1 MHALCIR
8 LYQLW
13 TQGILPVTTYN
24 GQTEA
29 FNLINEITR
38 LLGKW
43 DVFRAITKARGHE
56 EREKV
61 MGYNDQESKMR
72 EQNESIK
79 MG

>member
-1 MHALCIR
+1 MRALWVR

-13 TQGILPVTTYN
+13 TQGILPVTMHN

-29 FNLINEITR
+29 FNLIHEITS

-56 EREKV
+56 ETAK
-61 MGYNDQESKMR
+61 K
-72 EQNESIK
+72 
-79 MG
+79 